1 MTVTMLLGVQC
12 RRQEG
17 GGGGGGGGGATGAV
31 CPGLPV

>member
-17 GGGGGGGGGATGAV
+17 GVGGGGGGGATGAV